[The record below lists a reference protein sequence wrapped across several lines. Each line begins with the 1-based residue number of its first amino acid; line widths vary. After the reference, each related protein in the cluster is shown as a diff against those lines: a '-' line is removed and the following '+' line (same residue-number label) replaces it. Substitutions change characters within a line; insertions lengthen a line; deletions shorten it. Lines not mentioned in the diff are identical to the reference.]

1 MNTGAVCE
9 RRERQPGTQCG
20 LAWLTA
26 NAISEEARKAVSRTD
41 LRLAQLNK
49 YALLPLHFL
58 LVTKGA

>member
-1 MNTGAVCE
+1 VNTGAVYE

-26 NAISEEARKAVSRTD
+26 TAISGETRKVVTRTD
-41 LRLAQLNK
+41 LCLAQLNK